1 MAPTVSRSV
10 ERGKYM
16 SFSDRDVMYVQNPAI
31 GAALLWRFTCG
42 YYSNENRPIPFP
54 LLFVVLPIMFRQD
67 LCTVIKGTQK
77 ASGLSKF
84 SEKLFSG
91 KQNDSIH
98 YVNTAAIQMRG
109 LTLESFNIAVEANLV
124 SLSAETAM
132 VFPLIITTHKYV
144 PKGDCKDML
153 TAAERLGIWCS
164 GLTLLEIAKWLKVR
178 F

>member
-1 MAPTVSRSV
+1 
-10 ERGKYM
+10 M

-31 GAALLWRFTCG
+31 GAALLWRFVCG
-42 YYSNENRPIPFP
+42 YYSNENRPVPFP
-54 LLFVVLPIMFRQD
+54 LLFVVLPIGFCQD

-77 ASGLSKF
+77 ASGLSKV

-98 YVNTAAIQMRG
+98 YVNATAIQMRE
-109 LTLESFNIAVEANLV
+109 LTLEAFNIAVEANLV
-124 SLSAETAM
+124 AMSAETAT
-132 VFPLIITTHKYV
+132 VFPMVTTFRKYT
-144 PKGDCKDML
+144 PKGDCKDMMN
-153 TAAERLGIWCS
+153 AAEKLGAWCS